1 MKAFAIDMDGTV
13 YHGGRPIPG
22 ATDFIAW
29 LRSSGVPFRFLTNN
43 SSHGRRFYAERLC
56 GMGLQ
61 AEEREILTSATATA
75 RYLTSE
81 RAGEK
86 VFPVCVPDVV
96 AELEAAGV
104 EISYDDP
111 DIVLLG
117 FDTTADY
124 GRINRAYRLLMGG
137 CSFVATHPDDL
148 CPAEDGYDIDI
159 GPFIRMF
166 TEMCGKDAVVIGKPS
181 QRMLEMAALDMGV
194 RPEDVIMVGD
204 RLYTDIRM
212 ACDAGTESIAVL
224 TGEATPESIEA
235 SPYRPTYVCQSVADI
250 PHLGIDLR

>member
-22 ATDFIAW
+22 ATDFISW
-29 LRSSGVPFRFLTNN
+29 LRESGVPFRFLTNN
-43 SSHGRRFYAERLC
+43 SSHGREFYAQRLNR
-56 GMGLQ
+56 MGFDVT
-61 AEEREILTSATATA
+61 ENDVLTSATATA
-75 RYLTSE
+75 RYLLSE
-81 RAGEK
+81 RPGAT

-96 AELEAAGV
+96 RELEEAGV
-104 EISYDDP
+104 PLEYEDP

-117 FDTTADY
+117 FDTSADY
-124 GRINRAYRLLMGG
+124 GKINKAYRFLKRG
-137 CSFVATHPDDL
+137 CSFVATHPDDM

-166 TEMCGKDAVVIGKPS
+166 EQMCEAEPVIIGKPS
-181 QRMLEMAALDMGV
+181 RRMLEMAALEMGV
-194 RPEDVIMVGD
+194 RAEDVIMVGD

-224 TGEATPESIEA
+224 TGEATLESISE
-235 SPYRPTYVCQSVADI
+235 SPYRPTYVVSSVANI
-250 PHLGIDLR
+250 PGLGLKLR